1 MSTNSNTLQER
12 MAEARAVAEATI
24 VCRILG
30 DTTLEPSTKRL
41 VRSRPQR
48 IERWT
53 QLAELAQREVAGLQA
68 LAKQAPRAK
77 REPAKRSATTS
88 GVYTAEMPDE
98 RRVNRE
104 APTATTAQPAQPA
117 AA

>member
-12 MAEARAVAEATI
+12 MSEARAVAEATM

-30 DTTLEPSTKRL
+30 DTTLEPSTKRF
-41 VRSRPQR
+41 VRSRPAR

-53 QLAELAQREVAGLQA
+53 QLAELAQREAAGLAA
-68 LAKQAPRAK
+68 LAKQAPRVK
-77 REPAKRSATTS
+77 RPAKAS
-88 GVYTAEMPDE
+88 
-98 RRVNRE
+98 E
-104 APTATTAQPAQPA
+104 ASTATTPQPAQPA